1 MAGVSLASAAILS
14 RRAEQGRPAQN
25 LYLCSSL
32 YLPPHRVNQI
42 THSLF
47 RPLAFLALLFCRIT
61 AQATVGVSFTVD
73 GINYKITADDSVK
86 AVIVTGG
93 NPTSETLVIPDY
105 VSYEDT
111 DYAVTSIY
119 SESFW
124 GCTSITSLEIGNN
137 VKEIGIYA
145 FYNCSNL
152 QSAHLSN
159 SVSVIGSSAFQG
171 CNQLKKVVIG
181 SGITKLEDWAF
192 AYCPLEELYIN
203 KSTGVTNKGAF
214 YCVFPSRHTNLHVP
228 IGAYSNYKGWFDHV
242 FADLGDNRQSLSVA
256 TSAPG
261 SLATQIDRDSILL
274 ITDLAV
280 NGEINGT
287 DLFVINKMTNLLTL
301 DLSKATI
308 VAGGNAY
315 YTESSV
321 WGDVNY
327 YTHNDTLS
335 YNCTYGLPTLTSVSL
350 PENLK
355 VVGKEAFKG
364 RLTLQS
370 LDLGNS
376 VTSINDD
383 AFNGCDE
390 LQALSIPNSVTS
402 MGKNAFYNANGL
414 LSLVIGTGLSNISES
429 AFYGCSSL
437 TSLYV
442 PDNIINIER
451 NAFRECNLKSATL
464 GNHLKTIGVN
474 AFIGNKNFDAIFF
487 PDSVKSIGKY
497 AFENCVNLA
506 SITFGQSVSTIDEY
520 TFNGCNAVTSVY
532 ALCKEMPKIKENVFT
547 STAYKNG
554 TLYVPTGM
562 ANIYWLDPVWSK
574 FAHINENDFTGIRAV
589 EEEPFRVEN
598 GGVTLA
604 VDGGSYAVYDF
615 MGRVLKRGM
624 SYDGERIMFPK
635 GAAVIEFN
643 GRRIK
648 VMGR

>member
-1 MAGVSLASAAILS
+1 MHPLQFYH
-14 RRAEQGRPAQN
+14 AEQSKAGRHKTFTYVQVCI
-25 LYLCSSL
+25 Y
-32 YLPPHRVNQI
+32 PPHRVNQI

-47 RPLAFLALLFCRIT
+47 RPLAFLALLFCGIT
-61 AQATVGVSFTVD
+61 VQATVGVSFTVD

-86 AVIVTGG
+86 TVEVTGG

-111 DYAVTSIY
+111 DYAVTFISI
-119 SESFW
+119 ESFFS
-124 GCTSITSLEIGNN
+124 CKSITSLEIGNN
-137 VKEIGIYA
+137 VKEIDFCA
-145 FYNCSNL
+145 FGNCS
-152 QSAHLSN
+152 
-159 SVSVIGSSAFQG
+159 
-171 CNQLKKVVIG
+171 QLKKVVIG
-181 SGITKLEDWAF
+181 SGITTIGDWAF
-192 AYCPLEELYIN
+192 KQCPLEDIYIY
-203 KSTGVTNKGAF
+203 KSEGVTNEGAF
-214 YCVFPSRHTNLHVP
+214 YMLYPSRHTKLHVP
-228 IGAYSNYKGWFDHV
+228 VGSYSTYKGWFDHV

-256 TSAPG
+256 STAPG

-280 NGEINGT
+280 SGEINGT
-287 DLFVINKMTNLLTL
+287 DLFVLNKMTNLLTL

-308 VAGGNAY
+308 VKGGNAY
-315 YTESSV
+315 YTEPSV
-321 WGDVNY
+321 WGNSDLNY
-327 YTHNDTLS
+327 YTHNDTLG
-335 YNCTYGLPTLTSVSL
+335 YNCTYGMPTLMSISL

-355 VVGKEAFKG
+355 VIDQAAFKECY
-364 RLTLQS
+364 TLQT
-370 LDLGNS
+370 LNMGNS
-376 VTSINDD
+376 ITSINDD

-474 AFIGNKNFDAIFF
+474 AFIGNKNLDAIFF

-547 STAYKNG
+547 STVYQQG

-562 ANIYWLDPVWSK
+562 ATIYWLDPVWSK
-574 FAHINENDFTGIRAV
+574 FAHIEEQDMTGIHAV

-604 VDGGSYAVYDF
+604 GDGGSYAVYDL
-615 MGRVLKRGM
+615 MGRVLQRGM
-624 SYDGERIMFPK
+624 SYNGERITFPK
-635 GAAVIEFN
+635 GAAVIEIN